1 MSDHDAFYSIFS
13 CTKIHR
19 KHTQQQT
26 MFVVKTSSFV
36 TPILNNESRRAPKT
50 SSSSRSHRHHHRIIT
65 KSLASIIIE
74 PQTKI
79 QFPETSNALK
89 LLGVGV
95 REKKFAILNV
105 KVYAVGFYA
114 DETKMNSIKKD
125 NVNDGE
131 GLLLLNGNFEKE
143 IVIKLNMSVN
153 AKDFFKALEEAL
165 VPRISRIATD
175 MATREDDEGNFMTT
189 TAEYS
194 EECEERA
201 LEEMEMI
208 RDGLGEGG
216 KLEKGAQISF
226 TFLETGGEM
235 AMVMK
240 SSLSSGT
247 EIAFKS
253 YELAKA
259 LLDVYVGDDPISVE
273 AKKAFEAGC

>member
-36 TPILNNESRRAPKT
+36 TPILNNERRRAPKT

-95 REKKFAILNV
+95 REKKIAILNV

-114 DETKMNSIKKD
+114 DTTKMNSIKKD

>member
-1 MSDHDAFYSIFS
+1 MSDRDAFYSIFS

-36 TPILNNESRRAPKT
+36 TPILNNERRRAPKT

-95 REKKFAILNV
+95 REKKIAILNV

-125 NVNDGE
+125 NINDGE

>member
-1 MSDHDAFYSIFS
+1 MSDRDAFYSIFS

-36 TPILNNESRRAPKT
+36 TPILNNERRRAPKT

-95 REKKFAILNV
+95 REKKIAILNV

-114 DETKMNSIKKD
+114 DTTKMNSIKKD

>member
-1 MSDHDAFYSIFS
+1 MSDRDAFYSIFS

-95 REKKFAILNV
+95 REKKIAILNV

-114 DETKMNSIKKD
+114 DTTKMNSIKKD

-226 TFLETGGEM
+226 TFLETGGEV

>member
-1 MSDHDAFYSIFS
+1 
-13 CTKIHR
+13 
-19 KHTQQQT
+19 
-26 MFVVKTSSFV
+26 
-36 TPILNNESRRAPKT
+36 
-50 SSSSRSHRHHHRIIT
+50 
-65 KSLASIIIE
+65 
-74 PQTKI
+74 
-79 QFPETSNALK
+79 
-89 LLGVGV
+89 
-95 REKKFAILNV
+95 
-105 KVYAVGFYA
+105 
-114 DETKMNSIKKD
+114 MNSINKD
-125 NVNDGE
+125 AINDDE

-201 LEEMEMI
+201 LEEMEMF
-208 RDGLGEGG
+208 RDGLGKGG
-216 KLEKGAQISF
+216 KLEKALKPVYVSRNRR
-226 TFLETGGEM
+226 EV

-259 LLDVYVGDDPISVE
+259 LLDVYVGDDPVSVE
-273 AKKAFEAGC
+273 AKAFEAAVEEALIYEIYHLCGLEF

>member
-19 KHTQQQT
+19 SQKTQQT
-26 MFVVKTSSFV
+26 MFSKTLSFV
-36 TPILNNESRRAPKT
+36 TPITKNNNERRRAP
-50 SSSSRSHRHHHRIIT
+50 SSSSNRRHAHHHRIC
-65 KSLASIIIE
+65 SASIIIE

-95 REKKFAILNV
+95 REKKIAILNV

-208 RDGLGEGG
+208 RDGLGKGG

-226 TFLETGGEM
+226 TFLETGGEV

>member
-36 TPILNNESRRAPKT
+36 TPILNNERRRAPKT

-95 REKKFAILNV
+95 REKKIAILNV

>member
-95 REKKFAILNV
+95 REKKIAILNV

-125 NVNDGE
+125 NINDGE

-175 MATREDDEGNFMTT
+175 MATREDEEGNFMTT

-208 RDGLGEGG
+208 RDGLGKGG

-226 TFLETGGEM
+226 TFLETGGEV

>member
-26 MFVVKTSSFV
+26 LMFAKTSSFV
-36 TPILNNESRRAPKT
+36 TPILNNERRRAPKT

-95 REKKFAILNV
+95 REKKIAILNV

>member
-19 KHTQQQT
+19 SQKTQQT
-26 MFVVKTSSFV
+26 MFSKTLSFV
-36 TPILNNESRRAPKT
+36 TPITKNNNERRRAP
-50 SSSSRSHRHHHRIIT
+50 SSSSNRRHAHHHRIC
-65 KSLASIIIE
+65 SASIIIE

-95 REKKFAILNV
+95 REKKIAILNV

-125 NVNDGE
+125 AINDDE

-153 AKDFFKALEEAL
+153 AKDFFKAMEESV

-208 RDGLGEGG
+208 RDGLGKGG

>member
-1 MSDHDAFYSIFS
+1 MSDRDAFYSIFS

-36 TPILNNESRRAPKT
+36 TPILNNERRRAPKT

-95 REKKFAILNV
+95 REKKIAILNV

-114 DETKMNSIKKD
+114 DTTKMNSIKKD
-125 NVNDGE
+125 NINDGE

>member
-95 REKKFAILNV
+95 REKKIAILNV

>member
-1 MSDHDAFYSIFS
+1 
-13 CTKIHR
+13 
-19 KHTQQQT
+19 
-26 MFVVKTSSFV
+26 MFAKTSSFV
-36 TPILNNESRRAPKT
+36 TPITNIERRHASKT
-50 SSSSRSHRHHHRIIT
+50 ASPRIHRHRHRILT
-65 KSLASIIIE
+65 ESLASIVIE

-79 QFPETSNALK
+79 RFPETSNALK

-95 REKKFAILNV
+95 REKKIAILNV
-105 KVYAVGFYA
+105 KVYAVGMYA

-125 NVNDGE
+125 AINDDE

-153 AKDFFKALEEAL
+153 EKDFFKALEEAL

-208 RDGLGEGG
+208 RDGLGKGG

-226 TFLETGGEM
+226 TFLETGGEV

>member
-95 REKKFAILNV
+95 REKKIAILNV

-114 DETKMNSIKKD
+114 DTTKMNSIKKD

>member
-1 MSDHDAFYSIFS
+1 
-13 CTKIHR
+13 
-19 KHTQQQT
+19 
-26 MFVVKTSSFV
+26 MFAKTSSFV
-36 TPILNNESRRAPKT
+36 TPITNIERRHASKT
-50 SSSSRSHRHHHRIIT
+50 ASPRSHRHRHRILT
-65 KSLASIIIE
+65 ESLASIVIE

-95 REKKFAILNV
+95 REKKIAILNV
-105 KVYAVGFYA
+105 KVYAVGMYA

-125 NVNDGE
+125 AINDDE

-153 AKDFFKALEEAL
+153 EKDFFKALEEAL

-189 TAEYS
+189 TAEHS

-208 RDGLGEGG
+208 RDGLGKGG

-226 TFLETGGEM
+226 TFLETGGEV

-240 SSLSSGT
+240 SSLSSRT

>member
-19 KHTQQQT
+19 SQKTQQT
-26 MFVVKTSSFV
+26 MFSKTLSFV
-36 TPILNNESRRAPKT
+36 TPITKNNNERRRAP
-50 SSSSRSHRHHHRIIT
+50 SSSSNRRHAHHHRIC
-65 KSLASIIIE
+65 SASIIIE

-95 REKKFAILNV
+95 REKKIAILNV

-125 NVNDGE
+125 VINDDE

-153 AKDFFKALEEAL
+153 AKDFFKAMEESV

-208 RDGLGEGG
+208 RDGLGKGG

-226 TFLETGGEM
+226 TFLETGGEV

>member
-1 MSDHDAFYSIFS
+1 MGTDNTRTNQYVCQNVLLCHSYHEYREATSVKNSI
-13 CTKIHR
+13 TA
-19 KHTQQQT
+19 
-26 MFVVKTSSFV
+26 
-36 TPILNNESRRAPKT
+36 E
-50 SSSSRSHRHHHRIIT
+50 SSSSSSNTHREFGEHRHR
-65 KSLASIIIE
+65 
-74 PQTKI
+74 
-79 QFPETSNALK
+79 TSNQNPISGDLERSETPRR
-89 LLGVGV
+89 GCS
-95 REKKFAILNV
+95 KKKIAILNV
-105 KVYAVGFYA
+105 KVYAVGMYA

-125 NVNDGE
+125 AINDDE

-153 AKDFFKALEEAL
+153 EKDFFKALEEAL

-208 RDGLGEGG
+208 RDGLGKGG

-226 TFLETGGEM
+226 TFLETGGEV

>member
-1 MSDHDAFYSIFS
+1 
-13 CTKIHR
+13 
-19 KHTQQQT
+19 
-26 MFVVKTSSFV
+26 
-36 TPILNNESRRAPKT
+36 
-50 SSSSRSHRHHHRIIT
+50 
-65 KSLASIIIE
+65 LASIVIE

-95 REKKFAILNV
+95 REKKIAILNV
-105 KVYAVGFYA
+105 KVYAVGMYA
-114 DETKMNSIKKD
+114 DETKMNSNKKD
-125 NVNDGE
+125 AINDDE

-153 AKDFFKALEEAL
+153 EKDFFKALEEAL

-208 RDGLGEGG
+208 RDGLGKGG

-226 TFLETGGEM
+226 TFLETGGEV

>member
-125 NVNDGE
+125 NINDGE

>member
-26 MFVVKTSSFV
+26 LMFAKTSSFV
-36 TPILNNESRRAPKT
+36 TPILNNERRRAPKT

-95 REKKFAILNV
+95 REKKIAILNV

-194 EECEERA
+194 EEREERA

-216 KLEKGAQISF
+216 KLDKGAQISF

>member
-1 MSDHDAFYSIFS
+1 
-13 CTKIHR
+13 
-19 KHTQQQT
+19 
-26 MFVVKTSSFV
+26 
-36 TPILNNESRRAPKT
+36 
-50 SSSSRSHRHHHRIIT
+50 
-65 KSLASIIIE
+65 LASIIIE

-95 REKKFAILNV
+95 REKKIAILNV

-114 DETKMNSIKKD
+114 DTTKMNSIKKD